1 MRTNDHTLEVIQKL
15 MAVVKDLPSQDKARN
30 YSETLVNLKQ
40 KYEDPEFRLAV
51 IGNFSCGKS
60 TFLNALLR
68 RNMLTVDTQPT
79 TAIPTYIRWNKSSIT
94 QYLVRMREEQRRK
107 RTLWQKIVDFFRE
120 LFHKLPPIDQNPAEP
135 YINVYGINHKQY
147 LLYGNGVA
155 DFEADMGISLPHE
168 INKMVDYLTT
178 TNKLAAKI
186 EKIELS
192 FPERDGFQNFCLIDT
207 PGVNPG
213 DDAAQY
219 HIVQTQSVLRKEADA
234 AIVLYPAK
242 DAMSKD
248 LERFISEN
256 AAHLMGDA
264 IVLLTKMDI
273 VPSEKEQEKILN
285 RTKQL
290 VAQRFNQSEPV
301 VYGISAFEALEYCS
315 FNNTD
320 TKSEKWFQNFNT
332 VFSNVF
338 SSLRE
343 RRNQIANKRIDYL
356 LTDLMHTINTEIS
369 ASTKQLQEERQSLLD
384 CSMEKL
390 ETAYSELIRE
400 YHQRVNNAASGLHY
414 DARMIVQDCI
424 HDRRE
429 KMIKILD
436 SSVSSSSL
444 ESRLWCEVPLQ
455 MADVNKAISE
465 GISKTVLSRYT
476 QMNCEIVQDV
486 TDCLK
491 KYKRHFGDISTRE
504 CVYPEK
510 EFTLAASVF
519 PYKKAFSENTRVAL
533 TVLLVFLTLGGYF
546 LIMLIQWI
554 ADIFSFEKEKKA
566 AIANMDAR
574 ISDYEKKIVEE
585 LDKALKSIEQAN
597 IEWAKNLLADYKV
610 AHHALFDETE
620 QTFKVREEKLTL
632 LICQNQSCLSRLTNL
647 QQEYFGVQK

>member
-301 VYGISAFEALEYCS
+301 VYC
-315 FNNTD
+315 
-320 TKSEKWFQNFNT
+320 K
-332 VFSNVF
+332 
-338 SSLRE
+338 
-343 RRNQIANKRIDYL
+343 
-356 LTDLMHTINTEIS
+356 
-369 ASTKQLQEERQSLLD
+369 
-384 CSMEKL
+384 
-390 ETAYSELIRE
+390 
-400 YHQRVNNAASGLHY
+400 
-414 DARMIVQDCI
+414 
-424 HDRRE
+424 
-429 KMIKILD
+429 
-436 SSVSSSSL
+436 
-444 ESRLWCEVPLQ
+444 
-455 MADVNKAISE
+455 
-465 GISKTVLSRYT
+465 
-476 QMNCEIVQDV
+476 
-486 TDCLK
+486 
-491 KYKRHFGDISTRE
+491 
-504 CVYPEK
+504 
-510 EFTLAASVF
+510 
-519 PYKKAFSENTRVAL
+519 
-533 TVLLVFLTLGGYF
+533 
-546 LIMLIQWI
+546 
-554 ADIFSFEKEKKA
+554 
-566 AIANMDAR
+566 
-574 ISDYEKKIVEE
+574 
-585 LDKALKSIEQAN
+585 
-597 IEWAKNLLADYKV
+597 
-610 AHHALFDETE
+610 
-620 QTFKVREEKLTL
+620 
-632 LICQNQSCLSRLTNL
+632 CQ
-647 QQEYFGVQK
+647 

>member
-1 MRTNDHTLEVIQKL
+1 
-15 MAVVKDLPSQDKARN
+15 MAQ
-30 YSETLVNLKQ
+30 VN
-40 KYEDPEFRLAV
+40 
-51 IGNFSCGKS
+51 I
-60 TFLNALLR
+60 
-68 RNMLTVDTQPT
+68 
-79 TAIPTYIRWNKSSIT
+79 SI
-94 QYLVRMREEQRRK
+94 YK
-107 RTLWQKIVDFFRE
+107 
-120 LFHKLPPIDQNPAEP
+120 
-135 YINVYGINHKQY
+135 
-147 LLYGNGVA
+147 
-155 DFEADMGISLPHE
+155 
-168 INKMVDYLTT
+168 
-178 TNKLAAKI
+178 
-186 EKIELS
+186 
-192 FPERDGFQNFCLIDT
+192 
-207 PGVNPG
+207 
-213 DDAAQY
+213 
-219 HIVQTQSVLRKEADA
+219 
-234 AIVLYPAK
+234 
-242 DAMSKD
+242 
-248 LERFISEN
+248 
-256 AAHLMGDA
+256 
-264 IVLLTKMDI
+264 
-273 VPSEKEQEKILN
+273 
-285 RTKQL
+285 
-290 VAQRFNQSEPV
+290 
-301 VYGISAFEALEYCS
+301 
-315 FNNTD
+315 
-320 TKSEKWFQNFNT
+320 
-332 VFSNVF
+332 
-338 SSLRE
+338 